1 MKNPI
6 FCILLITA
14 VFSLAAQDIA
24 NSFQPAETGVLTASI
39 SVTKLWT
46 SDQAVLAENET
57 PFQNGP
63 KTANPPLQTDIGTGY
78 LYPNPC
84 NGEATLLF
92 STTLTGTTEIMILNS
107 SGQLLTRETTTLDPG
122 MHNFSV
128 KLPMTGNYYISVLK
142 KNETPLNF
150 KAISTGEGSG
160 ICDISYNGTEQ
171 VYFSVAFSSGLAI
184 TLPTVITDT
193 MTNITQTSAT
203 GGGNVTN
210 DGITRVKARGVCWN
224 ITGNPS
230 ISNSKTTNGNGT
242 GSFTSNLTGLTAGT
256 TYYVR
261 AYATNSLGT
270 AYGNQ
275 VSFTTLANGGNTVTD
290 VDGNVYPVISIGT
303 QIWMA
308 ENLKTTKYRDGVAIP
323 NIVDDSGWAGL
334 TTGAYSWYNNDEATY
349 KNKYGGLYNWYAV
362 VDSHNLCPVGWHV
375 PTNADWSALETYLIT
390 NGYNFDGSISLNK
403 IAKSV
408 ASTSNWISSAIKG
421 SPGKDPSTNNSSGF
435 NGLPAGGR
443 AYNGSPIA
451 NGYYGLWWSSTTYSA
466 TDGMGRMLYNEDID
480 FYGSY
485 FNKLNGFSVRCI
497 KD

>member
-1 MKNPI
+1 
-6 FCILLITA
+6 
-14 VFSLAAQDIA
+14 
-24 NSFQPAETGVLTASI
+24 
-39 SVTKLWT
+39 
-46 SDQAVLAENET
+46 
-57 PFQNGP
+57 
-63 KTANPPLQTDIGTGY
+63 
-78 LYPNPC
+78 
-84 NGEATLLF
+84 
-92 STTLTGTTEIMILNS
+92 
-107 SGQLLTRETTTLDPG
+107 
-122 MHNFSV
+122 
-128 KLPMTGNYYISVLK
+128 
-142 KNETPLNF
+142 
-150 KAISTGEGSG
+150 
-160 ICDISYNGTEQ
+160 
-171 VYFSVAFSSGLAI
+171 
-184 TLPTVITDT
+184 
-193 MTNITQTSAT
+193 
-203 GGGNVTN
+203 
-210 DGITRVKARGVCWN
+210 
-224 ITGNPS
+224 
-230 ISNSKTTNGNGT
+230 
-242 GSFTSNLTGLTAGT
+242 
-256 TYYVR
+256 
-261 AYATNSLGT
+261 
-270 AYGNQ
+270 
-275 VSFTTLANGGNTVTD
+275 
-290 VDGNVYPVISIGT
+290 
-303 QIWMA
+303 
-308 ENLKTTKYRDGVAIP
+308 
-323 NIVDDSGWAGL
+323 VDDSGWAGL